1 MLQPTNGD
9 LANLALAQR
18 GALEAARRIAE
29 DRFRRLRA
37 RWQIILITVPEVFHP
52 ATNATRELGPVTTFH
67 PWSRMPMELQRLV
80 CLQTLHICRVVNI
93 FSDDFKL
100 AVMDHLTYEC
110 TYETV
115 LCAEAR
121 IWVSPLAGL
130 SHNIDRLVTDPSSY
144 HWFPSPLYQLALDFD
159 KKTLFFEDAA
169 ALVSLLEPLGASE
182 HRGRGNE
189 ENIVAAFNNNG
200 PKNVVLAAPVQKY
213 EDLYALIKAFAG

>member
-1 MLQPTNGD
+1 MLQPANGD

-80 CLQTLHICRVVNI
+80 CLQTLHICRVVKI
-93 FSDDFKL
+93 FSDDFML

-121 IWVSPLAGL
+121 IWTPHHITGF
-130 SHNIDRLVTDPSSY
+130 RLRYISL
-144 HWFPSPLYQLALDFD
+144 HFNFD

-169 ALVSLLEPLGASE
+169 ALVSLLEPVGASE

>member
-1 MLQPTNGD
+1 MLQPANGD

-80 CLQTLHICRVVNI
+80 CLQTLHICRVVKI
-93 FSDDFKL
+93 FSDDFML
-100 AVMDHLTYEC
+100 ATPHHIT
-110 TYETV
+110 
-115 LCAEAR
+115 
-121 IWVSPLAGL
+121 GF
-130 SHNIDRLVTDPSSY
+130 RLRYISL
-144 HWFPSPLYQLALDFD
+144 HFNFD

-169 ALVSLLEPLGASE
+169 ALVSLLEPVGASE